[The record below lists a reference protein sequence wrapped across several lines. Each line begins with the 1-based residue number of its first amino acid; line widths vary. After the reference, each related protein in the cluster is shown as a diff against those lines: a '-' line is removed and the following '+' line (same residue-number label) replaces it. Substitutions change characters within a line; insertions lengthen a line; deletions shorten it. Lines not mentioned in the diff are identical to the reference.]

1 MEKPNKLIDEKS
13 PYLLQHAHNP
23 VEWYPWGGEAFDTAK
38 RDSKPIFL
46 SIGYSTCHWCHVM
59 ERESFED
66 PEIAKLLND
75 TFVSIK
81 VDREERPDI
90 DMFYM
95 QVCQMMT
102 GRGGWPLTIIMTPEK
117 EPFYA
122 ATYIP
127 RDSRFGMIGMRE
139 LIPQIKDMWKK
150 NKRGLTNTGLKII
163 ENVRTNELVK
173 EKGKLELETLHLG
186 YFQLLDR
193 FDKKYGGFSS
203 APKFPTPHN
212 LLFLLRYW
220 KRTGK
225 KQALKMVEKTLEA
238 MRYGGVFDQVGYG
251 FHRYSTDERWI
262 VPHFE
267 KMLYDQAL
275 MLMAYTEAFQVTNN
289 QFYRRVANEIITYV
303 VRDMMSPEGG
313 FYSAEDADSEGEE
326 GRFYLWTVNEIKEN
340 LSPKEAGV
348 AIKIF
353 NIKPEGNFL
362 DESTRK
368 TTGSNILYQSVPVE
382 KCASQLNI
390 TIEDLSKM
398 MEKIRQNLFGI
409 REGRVRPFLDDK
421 ILTSWNGLMIAALAK
436 ASLAL
441 DEPEYLKTA
450 QKATFFIKNVLTKK
464 GRLIHRFRDGE
475 SSVQGFLN
483 DYAFLIWGLIELY
496 DASLDAQFLKLAVE
510 LNETLLEH
518 FWDEDEG
525 GFYFSANDWE
535 RMPIRRKMIY
545 DGALPSG
552 NSVAMFN
559 LLRLAKITGNVELEE
574 KAELLRSVFY
584 GNVSD
589 IPIAHTQLM
598 VALDY
603 GLGPSYEVVVVGDPQ
618 KEDTINML
626 HTLRK
631 GFKPR
636 IVVQLKSRKLEEI
649 ADFIK
654 SYSMINDKAT
664 AYVCKNYQCNL
675 PTNNIE
681 EALKIMDD

>member
-1 MEKPNKLIDEKS
+1 MEKHNKLIDEKS

-23 VEWYPWGGEAFDTAK
+23 VEWYPWSREAFNTAM
-38 RDSKPIFL
+38 REDKPIFL

-75 TFVSIK
+75 TFISIK

-90 DMFYM
+90 DIFYM
-95 QVCQMMT
+95 QICQMMT

-127 RDSRFGMIGMRE
+127 RDSRFGVIGMKE
-139 LIPQIKDMWKK
+139 LIPQIRDIWKK
-150 NKRGLTNTGLKII
+150 NKRGLKDAGSKIV
-163 ENVRTNELVK
+163 ENVRTTELIK
-173 EKGKLELETLHLG
+173 EKGKLGLETLHLG

-193 FDKKYGGFSS
+193 FDKKHGGFSS

-238 MRYGGVFDQVGYG
+238 MRYGGVFDQIGYG

-275 MLMAYTEAFQVTNN
+275 ILMAYTEAFQITNN
-289 QFYRRVANEIITYV
+289 QFYRRVAKEIITYIR
-303 VRDMMSPEGG
+303 RDMMSPDGG

-326 GRFYLWTVNEIKEN
+326 GKFYLWTMNEIKEN
-340 LSPKEAGV
+340 LSPKEADF

-353 NIKPEGNFL
+353 NIKSEGNFL
-362 DESTRK
+362 EESTRK
-368 TTGSNILYQSVPVE
+368 TTGSNILYQSVPIE
-382 KCASQLNI
+382 KLASQLKI
-390 TIEDLSKM
+390 SIEDFSELM
-398 MEKIRQNLFGI
+398 DNIRLKLFGI
-409 REGRVRPFLDDK
+409 RECRVRPFLDDK
-421 ILTSWNGLMIAALAK
+421 ILTNWNGLMIAALAK
-436 ASLAL
+436 ASLAFN
-441 DEPEYLKTA
+441 EPLYLKTA
-450 QKATFFIKNVLTKK
+450 QRAALFIKNTLIKK
-464 GRLIHRFRDGE
+464 GRLLHRFREGE
-475 SSVQGFLN
+475 SAIQGFLD
-483 DYAFLIWGLIELY
+483 DYSFLIWGLIELY
-496 DASLDAQFLKLAVE
+496 NASFNAQFLKLAVE

-518 FWDEDEG
+518 FCDKDEG
-525 GFYFSANDWE
+525 GFYFSADDWDSL
-535 RMPIRRKMIY
+535 PIRRKMIY

-559 LLRLAKITGNVELEE
+559 LLRLAKITGNVELED
-574 KAELLRSVFY
+574 KAELMRSTFY

-589 IPIAHTQLM
+589 IPIAHAQLL
-598 VALDY
+598 VSLDY
-603 GLGPSYEVVVVGDPQ
+603 GLGPSYEVFVVGDHQ
-618 KEDTINML
+618 KEDTKNML
-626 HTLRK
+626 DVLRK

-636 IVVQLKSRKLEEI
+636 IVVLLKSRMLEEI
-649 ADFIK
+649 ADFTK
-654 SYSMINDKAT
+654 SYIMINNRVT

-681 EALKIMDD
+681 EVLKMLGD

>member
-38 RDSKPIFL
+38 QDSKPIFL

-390 TIEDLSKM
+390 TIDDLSKL